1 MRQIKQRVRAVLME
15 KSAPAR
21 AAHGHHVGVGSRR
34 SGGWLNG
41 GGGNAVR
48 GAIAQGHHVG
58 VGSRR
63 SGGWLNGGGGNA
75 VRGAIAQNR
84 FAIGVAANQADARE
98 WKIAAELGEI
108 FGDVVRDR

>member
-1 MRQIKQRVRAVLME
+1 
-15 KSAPAR
+15 
-21 AAHGHHVGVGSRR
+21 
-34 SGGWLNG
+34 
-41 GGGNAVR
+41 
-48 GAIAQGHHVG
+48 
-58 VGSRR
+58 GSRR

-108 FGDVVRDR
+108 FGDVVRAAAIAVGLLGDVGERVLRRPHVNHFDVVNNPVSAGEQAAALAGFNGL